1 MKVDMRSDTVTKP
14 SKEMIDVMFN
24 AKVGDDVFE
33 EDPSVNDLQEYAAAY
48 FGKEAA
54 LYCSSGTQTNQIAI
68 NIHVSPGGE
77 VICHEE
83 SHIYKYEVHIHSS
96 TYPF

>member
-33 EDPSVNDLQEYAAAY
+33 EDPSVNDD
-48 FGKEAA
+48 GIA
-54 LYCSSGTQTNQIAI
+54 LK
-68 NIHVSPGGE
+68 NIKIGDE
-77 VICHEE
+77 IT
-83 SHIYKYEVHIHSS
+83 IDYRDFDDNIK
-96 TYPF
+96 TWLT